1 MGNGA
6 SLDLDPN
13 ISEEKLQK
21 IARVWELFFENAQ
34 KRVAAREAWLADPVG
49 FNTHYNKVVTS
60 PKNSNRRQAPAYSPG
75 PRKEWR
81 SKVLDDDVP
90 SARSP
95 SVRREKTPSP
105 PKTPVQ
111 QYTVEWDSKNN
122 AVFYEPHSYKG
133 PARWK
138 LPANA
143 EIVGDRTAGWTR
155 CWDDS
160 NKAHFYRPPNGG
172 TACWNAPASLKEA
185 LDAAEYTE
193 HFDPESGRT
202 YVLSRITGKTE
213 WVTSSLFDAQPR
225 WCRVVNERG
234 KRWFED
240 ESTGHISRDPPPNAY
255 ESDWV
260 RVAAKP
266 PYYLH
271 EPTSFVCWNRPWI
284 RARKRF
290 VRIGSCRSAGST
302 ESTSD
307 DYFYKDLATGQTQWD
322 APEDVLCRGWVECC
336 TDDPVDPPFYYERKS
351 GRSVWVPPWA

>member
-138 LPANA
+138 LPANS

-172 TACWNAPASLKEA
+172 TACWNAPCL
-185 LDAAEYTE
+185 LYTSPSPR
-193 HFDPESGRT
+193 DRT
-202 YVLSRITGKTE
+202 RSRMP
-213 WVTSSLFDAQPR
+213 SSA
-225 WCRVVNERG
+225 
-234 KRWFED
+234 
-240 ESTGHISRDPPPNAY
+240 
-255 ESDWV
+255 
-260 RVAAKP
+260 
-266 PYYLH
+266 
-271 EPTSFVCWNRPWI
+271 
-284 RARKRF
+284 
-290 VRIGSCRSAGST
+290 
-302 ESTSD
+302 
-307 DYFYKDLATGQTQWD
+307 
-322 APEDVLCRGWVECC
+322 
-336 TDDPVDPPFYYERKS
+336 
-351 GRSVWVPPWA
+351 

>member
-21 IARVWELFFENAQ
+21 IAQVWELFFENAQ

-49 FNTHYNKVVTS
+49 FNTRYNQVVTS
-60 PKNSNRRQAPAYSPG
+60 PKNSNRRQAPVYSPG

-95 SVRREKTPSP
+95 SVRREKTRVHQKHQCSNTRSNGI
-105 PKTPVQ
+105 PKQ
-111 QYTVEWDSKNN
+111 N

-172 TACWNAPASLKEA
+172 TACWNARVLSKKHWMKPNSRSTSIRKAGGPMSCRESRARRSGSPAVYLTPSRGGAAWSTSGASAGTRTRRQVISPGTHHPTHTSRTGCASRRNHLITCMSRLRSSVGTGRGSAHEA
-185 LDAAEYTE
+185 L
-193 HFDPESGRT
+193 
-202 YVLSRITGKTE
+202 
-213 WVTSSLFDAQPR
+213 
-225 WCRVVNERG
+225 C
-234 KRWFED
+234 
-240 ESTGHISRDPPPNAY
+240 
-255 ESDWV
+255 
-260 RVAAKP
+260 
-266 PYYLH
+266 
-271 EPTSFVCWNRPWI
+271 
-284 RARKRF
+284 
-290 VRIGSCRSAGST
+290 
-302 ESTSD
+302 
-307 DYFYKDLATGQTQWD
+307 
-322 APEDVLCRGWVECC
+322 
-336 TDDPVDPPFYYERKS
+336 
-351 GRSVWVPPWA
+351 